1 MSQPMQRV
9 CAQPMQR
16 VCVGPVCT
24 VRGWNTVCE
33 IQKLC
38 TEALYCVIAASLFIS
53 KDILAGQSTTE
64 GWLEGWTVEARKIR
78 GCKM

>member
-1 MSQPMQRV
+1 
-9 CAQPMQR
+9 MQR
-16 VCVGPVCT
+16 VCVGPGSDLYVVCA

-53 KDILAGQSTTE
+53 KDILAGQSSIE
-64 GWLEGWTVEARKIR
+64 G
-78 GCKM
+78 

>member
-1 MSQPMQRV
+1 MQRV
-9 CAQPMQR
+9 C

-78 GCKM
+78 GCKIAR